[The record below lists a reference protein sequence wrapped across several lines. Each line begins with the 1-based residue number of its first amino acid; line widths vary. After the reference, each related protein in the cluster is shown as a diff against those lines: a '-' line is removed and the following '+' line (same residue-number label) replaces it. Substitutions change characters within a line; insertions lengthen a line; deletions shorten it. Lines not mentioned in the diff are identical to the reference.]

1 MKKYTFVEFVA
12 ALEGED
18 FDVLE
23 DSWLEWS
30 KKFIEVLPKS
40 HLSFGRHQGD
50 CTRESVVCELCL
62 YEYYLREFKVYSLD
76 EEKFRKEHLW

>member
-12 ALEGED
+12 ALECKD

-30 KKFIEVLPKS
+30 KKLLKNILRK
-40 HLSFGRHQGD
+40 LNNAR
-50 CTRESVVCELCL
+50 VVEW
-62 YEYYLREFKVYSLD
+62 YTQET
-76 EEKFRKEHLW
+76 